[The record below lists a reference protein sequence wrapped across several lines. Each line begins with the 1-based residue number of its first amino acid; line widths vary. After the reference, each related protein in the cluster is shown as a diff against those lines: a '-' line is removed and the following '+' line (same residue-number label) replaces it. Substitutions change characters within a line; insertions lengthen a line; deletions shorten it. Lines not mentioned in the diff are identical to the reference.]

1 MKTYTEE
8 QALSQALKTLG
19 SIVLAPILEGR
30 LSACPAGY
38 DTRQKLLYS
47 FYRNALHRRQ
57 LETWSFCSHDYK
69 YYQWGFHWHYG
80 VLMNQL
86 DNRRFNPDGK
96 LEVKH
101 LRWCVYQ
108 IFLDGLLIA
117 EEDFAFDSN
126 IFGKARFA
134 GTQSKYDCF
143 VKMCYRNYKPY
154 RVMTI
159 RLPKGEQLLQIDLLD
174 IRGKA
179 IVHKGS
185 NFANDGFYA
194 CEIEIENDQFTTFV
208 GEISIVTDAG
218 TTYQDCVFRG
228 EDYPYH
234 TPINRPAVCENKL
247 YLRNDPKRF
256 FKIIVKT
263 VKHSGHDTTQEINLP
278 EYEVYEFE
286 DDIESVFLYLDGT
299 AFNYFYEY

>member
-8 QALSQALKTLG
+8 QALSHGLKTLS
-19 SIVLAPILEGR
+19 SIVLAPLLEGR
-30 LSACPAGY
+30 LSACPDGY
-38 DTRQKLLYS
+38 DARQRLLYS
-47 FYRNALHRRQ
+47 FYKNALHRRQ

-69 YYQWGFHWHYG
+69 YYQWGFHWHFG

-86 DNRRFNPDGK
+86 DNRRFNPNGK
-96 LEVKH
+96 LEV
-101 LRWCVYQ
+101 RNVYGN
-108 IFLDGLLIA
+108 IYRVFLDGLLIA
-117 EEDFAFDSN
+117 EEDFNFHKN
-126 IFGKARFA
+126 IFGKLRFS
-134 GTQSKYDCF
+134 GTRNKYDCF
-143 VKMCYRNYKPY
+143 IKMCYRNYKPY

-159 RLPKGEQLLQIDLLD
+159 RLPKDEELLKIDLK
-174 IRGKA
+174 INGAKA
-179 IVHKGS
+179 VIHKGS

-194 CEIEIENDQFTTFV
+194 CEIEIEDDDFKTHSTKVVITT
-208 GEISIVTDAG
+208 SKAS
-218 TTYQDCVFRG
+218 TTQTCVLRG

-247 YLRNDPKRF
+247 YLKNDPKRF

-263 VKHSGHDTTQEINLP
+263 VKHAGHDTTQEINLP
-278 EYEVYEFE
+278 EQEVYEFE